1 MPVFL
6 SVNLWLRCTVVN
18 CDSRV
23 YVWKISC
30 CCSSDGQH
38 CVDHQICRSA
48 SSGIY
53 PHMSGSC
60 NCMVKK
66 LHSCQTKPTDKDGG
80 LEASRSY
87 KDLVKSS
94 PAWRMTGGKR
104 VEREKSENQRWR
116 RKTSGVARGRGK
128 RIEVEGFLWRRKRG
142 GVQD

>member
-1 MPVFL
+1 M
-6 SVNLWLRCTVVN
+6 
-18 CDSRV
+18 
-23 YVWKISC
+23 
-30 CCSSDGQH
+30 
-38 CVDHQICRSA
+38 DHQICQSA

-94 PAWRMTGGKR
+94 PAWRMTGGER
-104 VEREKSENQRWR
+104 VEREKNQR
-116 RKTSGVARGRGK
+116 TSGEGGK
-128 RIEVEGFLWRRKRG
+128 RVGWRGEEVKGLRWKDFSGEEREGECRIRG
-142 GVQD
+142 

>member
-1 MPVFL
+1 M
-6 SVNLWLRCTVVN
+6 
-18 CDSRV
+18 
-23 YVWKISC
+23 
-30 CCSSDGQH
+30 
-38 CVDHQICRSA
+38 DHQICQSV

-94 PAWRMTGGKR
+94 PAWRMTGGER
-104 VEREKSENQRWR
+104 VEREKIREPAVKAENEW
-116 RKTSGVARGRGK
+116 GGEGK
-128 RIEVEGFLWRRKRG
+128 R
-142 GVQD
+142 